1 MLFYSSF
8 SIDTARL
15 GFSVLENGSMVLWLR
30 AVVVALT
37 GHVFPVLW
45 HRVWYTV
52 HTCTQSGAYLSS
64 TVPCAGPLPRLTSQP
79 ATKVR
84 AIMQPMGSTGT
95 TFTVANTGNK
105 QNGEETGK
113 WSASFSD
120 ISLMTRLSVF
130 IGLCIF
136 SARPFHHSPA
146 CSGSRICKNAL
157 RIRQHSSKCP
167 ACLLTLTEFVTDHF
181 IPLQDFRS
189 ICGFSNVYGFHW
201 L

>member
-1 MLFYSSF
+1 MCFQCF
-8 SIDTARL
+8 GTACGIQFTPVHSQVPTYPAHSPAQGHCR
-15 GFSVLENGSMVLWLR
+15 GS
-30 AVVVALT
+30 
-37 GHVFPVLW
+37 H
-45 HRVWYTV
+45 HN
-52 HTCTQSGAYLSS
+52 
-64 TVPCAGPLPRLTSQP
+64 LPP
-79 ATKVR
+79 VR
-84 AIMQPMGSTGT
+84 AIMQPTGSTGT
-95 TFTVANTGNK
+95 TFAVANTGNK

-146 CSGSRICKNAL
+146 CSGSRTCKNAL
-157 RIRQHSSKCP
+157 CIRQHSSKCP

>member
-1 MLFYSSF
+1 MCFQSYCMLC
-8 SIDTARL
+8 
-15 GFSVLENGSMVLWLR
+15 V
-30 AVVVALT
+30 
-37 GHVFPVLW
+37 
-45 HRVWYTV
+45 V
-52 HTCTQSGAYLSS
+52 HTCTQSCAYSPS
-64 TVPCAGPLPRLTSQP
+64 TLPWAVPLQRLTPQP
-79 ATKVR
+79 ATQS
-84 AIMQPMGSTGT
+84 AIIQPTGSTGT

-113 WSASFSD
+113 WRASFFD

-136 SARPFHHSPA
+136 SALPFHHSPA
-146 CSGSRICKNAL
+146 CSGSWICKNAL
-157 RIRQHSSKCP
+157 CVREHSSKCP